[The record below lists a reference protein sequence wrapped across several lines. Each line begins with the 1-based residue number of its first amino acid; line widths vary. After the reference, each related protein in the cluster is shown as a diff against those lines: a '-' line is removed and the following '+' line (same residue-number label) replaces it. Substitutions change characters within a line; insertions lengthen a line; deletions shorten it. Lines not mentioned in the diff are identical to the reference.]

1 MRKGIGDIMFKYN
14 DVFNDTSD
22 RAEEDAKKFI
32 MMMKSHE
39 SSVINVK
46 LGSVVIAV
54 PVKYFPSSA
63 NCEDGYMELFYTSLV
78 NQLEKLKWG
87 IVKIDTMYDAYMHVT
102 MAVDSS
108 IMVARPLE
116 YELNNSDSN
125 LYDNVLAKTLKA
137 DRWFPE
143 LFDSEIEIPDTAYDY
158 IIKDLESHLTRVD
171 DNRVTMEAGVNFG
184 AVCANA
190 LYAAYKNEFPLVA
203 VEKDEFGNCRVTL
216 MSYSSEKN
224 GVQPYDGVSPYDF
237 TLPYEIID
245 DSDELY

>member
-14 DVFNDTSD
+14 DVFNDTAD

-63 NCEDGYMELFYTSLV
+63 NCDDGYMELFYTSLV

-108 IMVARPLE
+108 IMAARPLE

-125 LYDNVLAKTLKA
+125 LYANVLAKTLKA

-143 LFDSEIEIPDTAYDY
+143 LFNSDTPPDKVYDY
-158 IIKDLESHLTRVD
+158 VIKDLEYHLTRLD
-171 DNRVTMEAGVNFG
+171 DNRVTMTARDSFG

-190 LYAAYKNEFPLVA
+190 VYTAYKNEFPFVA
-203 VEKDEFGNCRVTL
+203 VEKDEFDNCRVTL

-224 GVQPYDGVSPYDF
+224 GEQPYDGVSPYDF

-245 DSDELY
+245 DADELY